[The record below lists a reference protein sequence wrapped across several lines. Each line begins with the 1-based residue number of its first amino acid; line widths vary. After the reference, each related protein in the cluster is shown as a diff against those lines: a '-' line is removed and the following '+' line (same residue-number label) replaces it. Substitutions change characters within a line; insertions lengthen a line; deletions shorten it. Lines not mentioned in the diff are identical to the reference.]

1 MAEKNIKTR
10 IIHKHDTEENWNKA
24 TNFIPRQ
31 GEIIVYDVDA
41 THTYERL
48 KIGDG
53 VTNVNSLPFAAV
65 EVLTVVVTQNDDDS
79 FSADKTYNE
88 IIEAINQHKVVQIAD
103 MNKNV
108 VPLSR
113 WENENVGFT
122 MTYGYENNGVAG
134 ALRHYISSYEWVI
147 SSANEVYR
155 RVYEV
160 SNVTNEDIV
169 SIVNNA
175 INSAITTALNTE
187 V

>member
-1 MAEKNIKTR
+1 MVEKIFNTR
-10 IIHKHDTEENWNKA
+10 IINKHAVESDWLKA
-24 TNFIPRQ
+24 VNFTPLQ

-41 THTYERL
+41 THAYERF

-53 VTNVNSLPFAAV
+53 VTNVNSLPFIAP
-65 EVLTVVVTQNDDDS
+65 EVLTVVITRNDDGS
-79 FSADKTYNE
+79 FSADKTYAE
-88 IIEAINQHKVVQIAD
+88 ITEAINQHKAVQIVD
-103 MNKNV
+103 IDKNV
-108 VPLSR
+108 VPLS
-113 WENENVGFT
+113 WWKNEELGFT

-134 ALRHYISSYEWVI
+134 ALRHYIGSYEWVI

-155 RVYEV
+155 RSYEV

-169 SIVNNA
+169 SIVNDA